1 MKGLLRLVLVA
12 AVLLVVAEVL
22 VPPWVEDQAEAAV
35 AEETNGRLTVD
46 VEVSGPPLVLPVAV
60 DGTVQSWS
68 IELARVADRAV
79 PVEVVVDL
87 REVVLDRSRLVQGDV
102 VVTEV
107 ARADATVV
115 VDLSGNV
122 PDALEPMV
130 DRLADVGLAQL
141 LEAVGDGV
149 VQRRGGALVLGDL
162 ALPLVDGGCEVTNE
176 TLVVTTRCELA
187 EVPPVLL
194 RAFR

>member
-1 MKGLLRLVLVA
+1 MRGLLRLALVV

-35 AEETNGRLTVD
+35 AEETGGNLTVD

-60 DGTVQSWS
+60 DGIVSRWS
-68 IELARVADRAV
+68 LELARVADRDV

-87 REVVLDRSRLVQGDV
+87 HEVTLDRGRLVRGDV

-115 VDLSGNV
+115 VDLSDEV
-122 PDALEPMV
+122 PEALMPVV
-130 DRLADVGLAQL
+130 DRLADVGLSRL
-141 LEAVGDGV
+141 LEGVGDGV
-149 VQRRGGALVLGDL
+149 VQRRGGALVLDDL
-162 ALPLVDGGCEVTNE
+162 SLPLVDGSCDVTNE

-194 RAFR
+194 RAFQ